1 MRFAPQQLLC
11 CSCAVAAG
19 CITVFAIV
27 TDDLA
32 AVQVISGVYGLGIAS
47 MFSAAMTSC
56 QEYVVSS
63 QAVCRCVQFVGQI

>member
-11 CSCAVAAG
+11 CSCVVAAG

-32 AVQVISGVYGLGIAS
+32 VVQVISGVYGLSIAS

-56 QEYVVSS
+56 QEYVVSL
-63 QAVCRCVQFVGQI
+63 QAVCR